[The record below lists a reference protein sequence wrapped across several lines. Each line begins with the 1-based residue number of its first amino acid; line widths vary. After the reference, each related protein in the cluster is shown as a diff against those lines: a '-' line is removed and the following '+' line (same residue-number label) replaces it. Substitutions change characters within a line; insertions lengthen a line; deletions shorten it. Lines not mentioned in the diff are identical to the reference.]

1 MLKLRKPAVRKWV
14 IGILGLVLSVP
25 VVAATA
31 HTNPMNY
38 DPQVRAAYERF
49 YNLDYP
55 AAVERFQQFHAALKE
70 IGVATRKPRARSSL
84 KPFA

>member
-1 MLKLRKPAVRKWV
+1 MKLGKPAVRNWV
-14 IGILGLVLSVP
+14 FGILGLVLSAP
-25 VVAATA
+25 VVAANA

-55 AAVERFQQFHAALKE
+55 AAAERFQQFHAAQP
-70 IGVATRKPRARSSL
+70 GDRSSHS
-84 KPFA
+84 